1 MRLFLVLYM
10 TYHRLILLLVTALV
24 VVVEVVVVAV
34 AVMILF
40 FFHAY
45 FIFIFIFILFYFDIL
60 RRMGKNNT
68 WQTLSSRT
76 STYQIRTCHP
86 SI

>member
-1 MRLFLVLYM
+1 MLSLYICSGHSGMRLFLVLYM

-40 FFHAY
+40 FFMLIL
-45 FIFIFIFILFYFDIL
+45 FLFLFLFYFIL
-60 RRMGKNNT
+60 TSSGGWVKTIPGK
-68 WQTLSSRT
+68 
-76 STYQIRTCHP
+76 P
-86 SI
+86 